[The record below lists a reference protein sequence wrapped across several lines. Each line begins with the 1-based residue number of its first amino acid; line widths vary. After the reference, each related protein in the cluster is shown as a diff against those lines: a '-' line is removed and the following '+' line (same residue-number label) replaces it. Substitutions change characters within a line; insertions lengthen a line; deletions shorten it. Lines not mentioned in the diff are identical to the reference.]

1 MSYVFQIKYIGS
13 NMIQCQCL
21 VDNFII
27 HCVIGGD
34 ALALALK

>member
-13 NMIQCQCL
+13 NMIQRRCL

-27 HCVIGGD
+27 HCVVGGD
-34 ALALALK
+34 AFALALK